1 MMDTMGSFIYFR
13 GVCTKVQIEA
23 RKLYEYCE
31 TAGEKQ
37 KKSKIRT
44 LRNNKFII
52 K

>member
-1 MMDTMGSFIYFR
+1 MEIFIYFR
-13 GVCTKVQIEA
+13 GICTKEQIEA

-31 TAGEKQ
+31 PAEEKQ